1 MNPRKTAVVYR
12 KELLETLRD
21 RRFLISSILVPLLM
35 FPVMILG
42 IGGLIGFMAFK
53 ESRRSQNVMI
63 RGAESAP
70 QLMRKIEKIENI
82 ELVAAADDYVQRV
95 NDKKLQA
102 VVEIPPQLEARLAG
116 NPDEPFTIKI
126 FHFEGE
132 LRSRSALRAV
142 TRAIDEYGKELV
154 AARLT
159 AKGISTEILRPF
171 KSGRQNVASTERV
184 SGNIL
189 GMMLPYI
196 IILLTLTGA
205 MYPAMDLTAG
215 EKERGTM
222 ETILASP
229 AGRIDIVVGKFL
241 LVLTVSLL
249 TTVLSILSMAGTVLI
264 GASWLN
270 QVGAKLV
277 LVISGKAMT
286 AVFLLVLPLAVFFAA
301 ALLAIS
307 LYARN
312 YKEAQSYIGPMMFL
326 VIFPA
331 MGSFIPGVEL
341 NAGMALI
348 PVLNISLL
356 ARELFAGQ
364 YPWNLIAVI
373 FFSTSLYAAAAIYF
387 AVRQFQRE
395 EVIFRA

>member
-1 MNPRKTAVVYR
+1 
-12 KELLETLRD
+12 
-21 RRFLISSILVPLLM
+21 
-35 FPVMILG
+35 
-42 IGGLIGFMAFK
+42 
-53 ESRRSQNVMI
+53 
-63 RGAESAP
+63 
-70 QLMRKIEKIENI
+70 
-82 ELVAAADDYVQRV
+82 
-95 NDKKLQA
+95 
-102 VVEIPPQLEARLAG
+102 
-116 NPDEPFTIKI
+116 
-126 FHFEGE
+126 
-132 LRSRSALRAV
+132 
-142 TRAIDEYGKELV
+142 
-154 AARLT
+154 
-159 AKGISTEILRPF
+159 
-171 KSGRQNVASTERV
+171 
-184 SGNIL
+184 
-189 GMMLPYI
+189 
-196 IILLTLTGA
+196 
-205 MYPAMDLTAG
+205 
-215 EKERGTM
+215 
-222 ETILASP
+222 
-229 AGRIDIVVGKFL
+229 
-241 LVLTVSLL
+241 
-249 TTVLSILSMAGTVLI
+249 
-264 GASWLN
+264 
-270 QVGAKLV
+270 VGAKLV